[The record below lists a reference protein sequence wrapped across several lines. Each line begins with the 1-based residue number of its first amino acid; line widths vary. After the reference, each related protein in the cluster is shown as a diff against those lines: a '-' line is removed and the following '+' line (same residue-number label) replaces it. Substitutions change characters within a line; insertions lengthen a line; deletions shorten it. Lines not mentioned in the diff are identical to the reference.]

1 MRRSV
6 DNKTQNRRGIGGLAK
21 RSIDKGDSTNATTS
35 FDFTVLYYK
44 RKNKV
49 HKSKGVSKFDGTL
62 AFVRSGERSTTPSS
76 ITLRSEDGVVVHR
89 GGMRGESG
97 EFTPGQVISV
107 GAFDVEIL
115 SLDKTSGTPSTA
127 VTGKSKSFAC
137 GSSAPAPSTQRSG
150 KSLGIGKSS
159 KRVGLGGMR
168 PLVGRTR
175 KPALQLTVNKKQ
187 KTSWVDSE
195 NSENVKVEV
204 SSSSMLPKTAA
215 VLRRKTLPGF
225 KRPILGKSTSGLA
238 GSSRQRNMKL
248 LPKGNAAATPRNSDT
263 QFFFPGAIGSP
274 MVPHSIRKV
283 LRPHQ
288 VEGVVFLWNCLTG
301 NGQVANLSPHFGDEE
316 TEFEDCDREE
326 TRMASKASP
335 KGCILSDEMGLGKTL
350 MTIATISALHRKNR
364 TNRFVVVCPASL
376 VNNWAREFDKWLG
389 NVGLPKRVVIKK
401 GGEEGIRQLK
411 AFCTIK
417 PSNIS
422 EVLIVSYELFRMKAA
437 IFKNVQRVALLVV
450 DEGHRLKNTSG
461 SLTMTALESLP
472 CEARLCITATPIQ
485 NNLGDMYTIVNFVC
499 PGVFGD
505 IATFRREYERPIT
518 AISNKRN
525 KCTCDQIR
533 KGEESC
539 RILDRILQSVML
551 RRLQK
556 DILKKLLP
564 PRHEFLLFC
573 RPTTR
578 QRNLYKTIA
587 KCHDK
592 AGESSQEVLT
602 ALMKL
607 RKICAHP
614 NLLESPQ
621 PGKFDC
627 EGSGKL
633 VVLRDLILQMREK
646 EPTDKVVIVSNFT
659 STLTVIEETILK
671 QSKLNFLRLD
681 GSINSADRQSLVD
694 TFNRTSASMNFA
706 LTLSSKAGGV
716 GLNLIGANRL
726 IMVDPDW

>member
-6 DNKTQNRRGIGGLAK
+6 DNKSQNRRRIGGLSK
-21 RSIDKGDSTNATTS
+21 RSIGSSDASPSTTS

-62 AFVRSGERSTTPSS
+62 EFVRSEATSTTPSS
-76 ITLRSEDGVVVHR
+76 VTLRSEDGAVVHK

-97 EFTPGQVISV
+97 EFIPGQVISV

-115 SLDKTSGTPSTA
+115 SMDETSGTSSIA
-127 VTGKSKSFAC
+127 VTGKFKSFAC
-137 GSSAPAPSTQRSG
+137 GSSAPAPSTRRSG
-150 KSLGIGKSS
+150 KSFGVAKLSR
-159 KRVGLGGMR
+159 RVGLGGMR

-175 KPALQLTVNKKQ
+175 KPALQPTVNKKQ

-195 NSENVKVEV
+195 NSENVKVEA
-204 SSSSMLPKTAA
+204 SSSPMLTKPAV

-225 KRPILGKSTSGLA
+225 KRPILGTKATSGLA
-238 GSSRQRNMKL
+238 GSNRQRSMKL
-248 LPKGNAAATPRNSDT
+248 LPKGDATPRNENT
-263 QFFFPGAIGSP
+263 QNLFPGAIGTP

-316 TEFEDCDREE
+316 PEFEDCDAAG
-326 TRMASKASP
+326 TRISSKPSP

-364 TNRFVVVCPASL
+364 TNRFIVVCPASL

-422 EVLIVSYELFRMKAA
+422 EVLIVSYDLFRMKAA
-437 IFKNVQRVALLVV
+437 IFKHVQRVALLVV

-505 IATFRREYERPIT
+505 IATFRRVYERPIT
-518 AISNKRN
+518 AVSNKRN
-525 KCTCDQIR
+525 RCTCDQIR
-533 KGEESC
+533 KGEESR
-539 RILDRILQSVML
+539 RILDKILQSVML

-556 DILKKLLP
+556 DVLTKLLP

-578 QRNLYKTIA
+578 QRNLYETTA
-587 KCHDK
+587 KFNDK

-607 RKICAHP
+607 RKICTHP
-614 NLLESPQ
+614 NLLESTQ

-633 VVLRDLILQMREK
+633 VVLRDLIFQMREK

-659 STLTVIEETILK
+659 STLTVIEEAILK